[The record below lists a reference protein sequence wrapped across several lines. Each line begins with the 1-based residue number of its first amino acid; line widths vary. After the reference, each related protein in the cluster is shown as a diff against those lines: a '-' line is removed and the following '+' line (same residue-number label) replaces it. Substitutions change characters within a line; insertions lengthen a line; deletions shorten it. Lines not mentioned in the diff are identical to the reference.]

1 MRMIPRDS
9 YVMRAFLASTLL
21 GATMVLLAFGLIQ
34 VFMYGPTL
42 PRSVILVMTAVSFVL
57 FVALFERY
65 QVGSVA
71 ASLLVSVLSTALL
84 TTLSGGVVYLLEMN
98 DIRWEDAISALA
110 LSMMLSMALLSYLKR
125 SLGRLGG
132 Y

>member
-1 MRMIPRDS
+1 MISRDS
-9 YVMRAFLASTLL
+9 YVLRAFLASTLL
-21 GATMVLLAFGLIQ
+21 GITMVLLAFGLIQ

-42 PRSVILVMTAVSFVL
+42 PYSVILVITAISFVL

-65 QVGSVA
+65 QVGSIA

-84 TTLSGGVVYLLEMN
+84 TTLSGGVVYLMEMS